1 MVKFNMQDSLRYLV
15 QDSLVNFTQM
25 ILDACN
31 QTVLVADDF
40 KWGPD
45 VVTTQFKPKKNA
57 LFLVDLIMDNQ
68 GVHYST
74 NLNSFESVLVSLFD
88 KGIQSTQ
95 NVPQL
100 EKVKFSESF
109 SL

>member
-1 MVKFNMQDSLRYLV
+1 M
-15 QDSLVNFTQM
+15 NFTQM
-25 ILDACN
+25 ILDAGYSTLEC
-31 QTVLVADDF
+31 DIEM

-45 VVTTQFKPKKNA
+45 VINSTYKPKRNA
-57 LFLVDLIMDNQ
+57 LFHVDLLMDNQ

-74 NLNSFESVLVSLFD
+74 NLNSFETTLIQLFD

-100 EKVKFSESF
+100 EKVGNHKMEQNPDN
-109 SL
+109 